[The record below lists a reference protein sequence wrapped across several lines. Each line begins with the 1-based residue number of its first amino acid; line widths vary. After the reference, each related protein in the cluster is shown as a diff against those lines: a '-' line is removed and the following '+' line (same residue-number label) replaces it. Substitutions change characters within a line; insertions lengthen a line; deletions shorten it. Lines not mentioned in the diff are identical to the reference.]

1 MGTGTMARFYYEA
14 HLFEDREG
22 ALHFTFQVPH
32 ALGQGIPFIR
42 YSKHVN
48 DDAARSALAAAIADC
63 KRELNA
69 RGVPYSL
76 EPKYV
81 V

>member
-1 MGTGTMARFYYEA
+1 MARFYYEA

-22 ALHFTFQVPH
+22 ALRFTFEVPH
-32 ALGQGIPFIR
+32 ALGPGIPFTR
-42 YSKHVN
+42 YSKHKN
-48 DDAARSALAAAIADC
+48 DEAARTALAAAVADC
-63 KRELNA
+63 KRGLDA

-81 V
+81 E